1 MEIDK
6 FNGVTNGEFIDY
18 FKIDLHSRMEIL
30 SYTYPH
36 ELLDEDSGFGEHV
49 QRCIALLKD
58 YMIQCRRDSREAER
72 EMEKRALE
80 NAESGV
86 KETGCQ
92 KASPAH
98 ETPDERRERLRLESI
113 EDQQQSE
120 LRYGQLRSEIDKL
133 IDEHRV
139 NVKIIYV
146 EL

>member
-72 EMEKRALE
+72 KWKNGRWKTRKAALRKPAAKRLLRHTKPLMKEGKAAAGKHRGPAAVRTQIRAVEKRNRQADRR
-80 NAESGV
+80 ASG
-86 KETGCQ
+86 KC
-92 KASPAH
+92 KNN
-98 ETPDERRERLRLESI
+98 LR
-113 EDQQQSE
+113 
-120 LRYGQLRSEIDKL
+120 
-133 IDEHRV
+133 
-139 NVKIIYV
+139 
-146 EL
+146 